1 MLLVVGGM
9 VGEPVAGV
17 LVGGRRDRVQVLD
30 DRVQALGD
38 RVQALDDRVQALDDR
53 VQALGDRVQ
62 ALDDRVFF
70 SLVEVLDFSLND
82 LCFPLEGPR
91 LSSLLLS

>member
-1 MLLVVGGM
+1 M

-17 LVGGRRDRVQVLD
+17 LVGGRRDRVQ
-30 DRVQALGD
+30 
-38 RVQALDDRVQALDDR
+38 ALDDR
-53 VQALGDRVQ
+53 VQALG
-62 ALDDRVFF
+62 DRVFF

-91 LSSLLLS
+91 LSSLLPS